1 MRPAIRST
9 GRGSE
14 PLLEP
19 AHEGIVEGVTN
30 RIDETFRRLRSTQ
43 RRGLIPYI
51 TAGDPDL
58 VTTGH
63 CLDALVAGGADCIE
77 LGVPFSD
84 PMADGPVIQRA
95 MERSLSH
102 GTRLTDVMECARS
115 FRERHPDTPL
125 VLFGY
130 LNPIHEM
137 GYEAFVDR
145 VVDSGIDGVLIVDL
159 PAEESSVLTEP
170 LARAG
175 VHFIRLFTPTT
186 TEARI
191 QTLSE
196 GASGFAYCVSV
207 AGVTGGSVMASEVL
221 QERVELIRDSARIP
235 VAVGFGIRTPQDAA
249 AMADLADGVVVG
261 SALVAEIAGRAPV
274 EAPAR
279 LLEVISQFRA
289 AIDGA
294 EIIPLR
300 PR

>member
-1 MRPAIRST
+1 
-9 GRGSE
+9 
-14 PLLEP
+14 LLDD
-19 AHEGIVEGVTN
+19 AHEGIVEAVKN
-30 RIDETFRRLRSTQ
+30 RIDETFRRLQTTQ
-43 RRGLIPYI
+43 RKGLIPYI

-58 VTTGH
+58 TTTGH
-63 CLDALVAGGADCIE
+63 CLDALVEGGADCIE

-95 MERSLSH
+95 MERSLSR
-102 GTRLTDVMECARS
+102 GTRLTDVIECARA

-130 LNPIHEM
+130 LNPIHQM
-137 GYEAFVDR
+137 GYDTFVER

-159 PAEESSVLTEP
+159 PAEESSVLSEP

-186 TEARI
+186 TDARI
-191 QTLSE
+191 ETLSN

-207 AGVTGGSVMASEVL
+207 AGVTGGNVMASEVL
-221 QERVELIRDSARIP
+221 HERVELIRESAEIP
-235 VAVGFGIRTPQDAA
+235 VAVGFGIRTPEDAA
-249 AMADLADGVVVG
+249 AMADIADGVVVG
-261 SALVAEIAGRAPV
+261 SALVAEIAERAPV
-274 EAPAR
+274 EAPGR
-279 LLEVISQFRA
+279 LLEVISRFRA
-289 AIDGA
+289 AMDGA